1 MARINL
7 LPWRQ
12 EERERKNKEFVTLLV
27 AVAALTALV
36 VLVAMSYLNS
46 DLSNQQSANAA
57 IVQENERLDE
67 ILTEIDVLE
76 QKKEEMLSRIKVV
89 QDLQGRRSVPV
100 RIWADIASAV
110 PDAMYLTSIVRDED
124 AITIMGYA
132 DNANV
137 VSQFVRSL
145 DASSWLANSGVPN
158 IQTDLQPYQQASRAN
173 LPTNRPLYPE
183 DNYIQ
188 FTVTTL
194 IKADEPAVDEDGNV
208 IISDEGVQIPVE
220 KSINPQNIAQ
230 QPAPIAAGV
239 TPEPVA
245 MHDTS
250 INMPEQAAPINNASD
265 STTQTGVEVDDST
278 STMSAETTGGQP

>member
-46 DLSNQQSANAA
+46 DLSNQQNANAA

-100 RIWADIASAV
+100 RIWADIANAV

-137 VSQFVRSL
+137 VSQFVRNL

-158 IQTDLQPYQQASRAN
+158 IQTDLQPYQQTSRAN
-173 LPTNRPLYPE
+173 LPNNRPLYPE

-208 IISDEGVQIPVE
+208 IVSDEGVQIPVE
-220 KSINPQNIAQ
+220 KSINPQNIPQ

-239 TPEPVA
+239 TPETVA
-245 MHDTS
+245 APDAST
-250 INMPEQAAPINNASD
+250 NTPEQAAPINNASD
-265 STTQTGVEVDDST
+265 STTQTGAEVDDST